1 MGGLQTGG
9 EGTAVVGPAG
19 LGENFVVLRAEHF
32 EQVEGRD
39 VGQLNRLG
47 RRAGEGGKDDQGGD
61 GGGGEPAENRCEPTA
76 ALIRGFD
83 LPHDLA
89 GKEGRGGRP
98 PGLAEEGPEILVVHE
113 NFNPGSVRELREFL
127 LVRCAD

>member
-19 LGENFVVLRAEHF
+19 LGENLVVLRAEHF
-32 EQVEGRD
+32 EQVEGCE

-47 RRAGEGGKDDQGGD
+47 RRAGEGGKDDQGGY
-61 GGGGEPAENRCEPTA
+61 GGGGEPAEHGGEPWRA
-76 ALIRGFD
+76 GMVGFD

-89 GKEGRGGRP
+89 GEEGRGGRA
-98 PGLAEEGPEILVVHE
+98 PGLAEEVPEILVVHE
-113 NFNPGSVRELREFL
+113 NFNPGLARGLREFL